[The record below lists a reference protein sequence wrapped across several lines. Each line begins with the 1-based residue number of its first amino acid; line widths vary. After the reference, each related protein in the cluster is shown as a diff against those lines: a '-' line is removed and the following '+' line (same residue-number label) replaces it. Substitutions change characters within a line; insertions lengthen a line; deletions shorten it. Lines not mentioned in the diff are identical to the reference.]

1 MKNLTVSLAFVLT
14 AVSVHAQSYDFMSAL
29 KSVKYVQRGA
39 NVVVVDP
46 RPADNVYGGDTH
58 EFYFDYNSASQYY
71 QVSSIYPLN
80 KARLSIG
87 IIYDFHPPLIH
98 E

>member
-71 QVSSIYPLN
+71 QVVRYIHLIRPDYRSGSYMTSIP
-80 KARLSIG
+80 R
-87 IIYDFHPPLIH
+87 
-98 E
+98 